1 MALKTGR
8 QFLHT
13 PGPTAIPERVLNAM
27 HRQPCELND
36 PELVQLTNSCF
47 DDLKS
52 IFRTTG
58 DMFVYITNGHGGWE
72 AVLSNL
78 FDAGDYALVPETG
91 YFSSSWAEMARA
103 LGVHVVDLPAD
114 KRHAIDPQAIEKALR
129 ADTQGKIKAV
139 LTIHTDTATG
149 ITSDIPAI
157 RQAIDAAGHPA
168 LLVVDVVASLGA
180 TEFRMDEWGVDVAF
194 SASQKALMGPP
205 GLAFVTTNERARK
218 IASRT
223 QRHRYYWDWDN
234 RDGPE
239 GYRRF
244 CGTAPEHNLF
254 ALRAAL
260 DLVLEEGLENIIRR
274 HARLAGAV
282 HAAVE
287 SWQSAGDLELNA
299 RRPAERSNSVTTIIT
314 PPDFKAGLIRDHG
327 RDHRAIALG
336 GGLGTLSGRAFRI
349 GHLGDLNEPMI
360 LGCLGAVELVL
371 CDLGIRHGSGGV
383 RAAIEYLARTPVT
396 QPDHAPKMAVSV

>member
-27 HRQPCELND
+27 HRQPYELND
-36 PELVQLTNSCF
+36 PELVQLTDSCF
-47 DDLKS
+47 DDLKR
-52 IFRTTG
+52 IFQTRG

-78 FDAGDYALVPETG
+78 FDAGDTALVPETG

-103 LGVHVVDLPAD
+103 LGVHVVDLPSD
-114 KRHAIDPQAIEKALR
+114 KRHAIDPLAIEKALR

-157 RQAIDAAGHPA
+157 RRAIDAAGHHA

-180 TEFRMDEWGVDVAF
+180 SEFHMDGWGVDVAF

-205 GLAFVTTNERARK
+205 GLAFVAANKRARK
-218 IASRT
+218 IASQT
-223 QRHRYYWDWDN
+223 QRHRYYWDWDK

-254 ALRAAL
+254 ALRASL
-260 DLVLEEGLENIIRR
+260 DLVFEEGLETIIKR
-274 HARLAGAV
+274 HAKLAGAV
-282 HAAVE
+282 HAAVNV
-287 SWQSAGDLELNA
+287 WQRDGALEFNALN
-299 RRPAERSNSVTTIIT
+299 PAERSNSVTTIIT

-371 CDLGIRHGSGGV
+371 CDLGIHHGSGGV
-383 RAAIEYLARTPVT
+383 RAAVEYLAKASASHTEKT
-396 QPDHAPKMAVSV
+396 AKMAIDA